1 MTPNDP
7 AILLTQAEEKLRAAS
22 WLLQGRAWGDASS
35 RAYYAAFHAVSAAL
49 LSKGETYSSHA
60 QVLGRFNKTFIH
72 HGIFPREFTVL
83 LTRLYENRQVGDY
96 EAMLS
101 VTEDE
106 AIRDVADARRVVEAV
121 RQFLS
126 SQPSQ

>member
-1 MTPNDP
+1 MIRPSCSPRLRRNCGQP
-7 AILLTQAEEKLRAAS
+7 HGSSRAAR
-22 WLLQGRAWGDASS
+22 GADASS

-83 LTRLYENRQVGDY
+83 LTRLYENRQAGDY

-106 AIRDVADARRVVEAV
+106 AIRDVADARRVVEAI